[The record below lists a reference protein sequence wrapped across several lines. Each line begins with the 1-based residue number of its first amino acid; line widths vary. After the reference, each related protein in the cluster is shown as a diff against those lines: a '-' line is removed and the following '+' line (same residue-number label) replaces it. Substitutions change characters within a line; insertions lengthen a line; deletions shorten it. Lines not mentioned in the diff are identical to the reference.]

1 MINRIKKL
9 LFLSIICLIIFAVI
23 YSFLVK
29 RYVIRGFSFSYI
41 ICVIIIFCALLI
53 GLNFV
58 DKYIKQNNAAIIFK
72 LLILAFVTVFSCFIV
87 CGIGNALRDEEQ
99 FYNIPVDGISDKYE
113 ITLYEYNSFG
123 SNSGC
128 LCVKINDLIYKKI
141 PETSYTIEYG
151 YSLALPGNL
160 AVDYDSETQK
170 LFMRYRWKDS
180 SEYCEVISMINLD
193 S

>member
-9 LFLSIICLIIFAVI
+9 LFLSIICLIIFVVI

-41 ICVIIIFCALLI
+41 ICMIIIFCALLK

-72 LLILAFVTVFSCFIV
+72 SLILAFVTAFSCFIV

-128 LCVKINDLIYKKI
+128 LCVKINNLIYKKI
-141 PETSYTIEYG
+141 PKTSYSIESG
-151 YSLALPGNL
+151 YSLTDSGNL
-160 AVDYDSETQK
+160 VVDYNSETK
-170 LFMRYRWKDS
+170 TLIMKYRRKENS
-180 SEYCEVISMINLD
+180 QYSEVISKINLD